1 MSECLS
7 PLPASLH
14 SPFRTVKS
22 DVVVR
27 SCASACVYAK
37 KKKKLKH
44 KVLGEGAGAL
54 LNGGKVGGKRKERK
68 NTFK

>member
-22 DVVVR
+22 DAVVR
-27 SCASACVYAK
+27 SCASACVYA

-54 LNGGKVGGKRKERK
+54 LNGGKMGGKRKERK